1 MSNLAQVDLNLGNTP
16 KRLAYLRGYGRIQTL
31 ETVNTQNT
39 YYPHG
44 RLQPLCGKFGE
55 HLPSNTVMESPQT
68 TIAWDST
75 VPRAKCTKQNE
86 AVVDGFLGVN
96 SQLPAD
102 MQVQQ
107 AVNSVT
113 MPAASYYSTDGVF
126 HDGKC

>member
-31 ETVNTQNT
+31 ETTTAKDIFYQ
-39 YYPHG
+39 HG

-68 TIAWDST
+68 TIAWDTT
-75 VPRAKCTKQNE
+75 VPRAKCSYQNE
-86 AVVDGFLGVN
+86 ILLDGFVSMN
-96 SQLPAD
+96 SQIPVN
-102 MQVQQ
+102 MQTQ
-107 AVNSVT
+107 SVS
-113 MPAASYYSTDGVF
+113 MPTASYYSTDGIF